1 MSTFIVMGSTLVS
14 RLFGFV
20 RIAVVG
26 AIYGAGGEADVLN
39 AVFTIPNNLR
49 KLMAEGA
56 LSSAFIPVLSR
67 SLVQDP
73 GGERS
78 RKIVGNI
85 FTFQLLIIVPL
96 LIGSVLFAPR
106 LVRLILDFPDPER
119 ILLST
124 RLFRW
129 MIHYLLLVSVS
140 AVMMGVINAHSGF
153 FIPAVTPILFSVAV
167 ISSILLFHDHLGAF
181 AMVVGVLV
189 GGVVQILFQLPT
201 LLRYGYSLGLDFRF
215 RNPDFIHVMKQ
226 WLPVVATASVYTIN
240 EQIAIRFSTALE
252 VGSASAMSNA
262 LVFWQLPFGIFSAS
276 ITTVLFPRMSRQAG
290 LEDLQG
296 LKATLEYG
304 FQYLILLLVPSA
316 IFLSLLGEEVIAVAL
331 QRGIFTAENTL
342 ITARVL
348 RGFNWGLLPVGAF
361 NFFQRYFYSRDDFRT
376 PLHSAVFVCITDIA
390 LSLWLK
396 ETPLRVTGLAVANSL
411 AFAGGLVI
419 MYHQASRSLG
429 GLDGKKIL
437 MTFGKTLVSAAPAA
451 VFLRAYLLYTGDWW
465 RAGSTGRNLGLLA
478 AAGLGALGILGV
490 MFRLVG
496 MEVLSVFRK
505 KEARE

>member
-20 RIAVVG
+20 RIAVVE

-119 ILLST
+119 IQLST

-348 RGFNWGLLPVGAF
+348 RGFN
-361 NFFQRYFYSRDDFRT
+361 
-376 PLHSAVFVCITDIA
+376 
-390 LSLWLK
+390 
-396 ETPLRVTGLAVANSL
+396 
-411 AFAGGLVI
+411 
-419 MYHQASRSLG
+419 
-429 GLDGKKIL
+429 
-437 MTFGKTLVSAAPAA
+437 
-451 VFLRAYLLYTGDWW
+451 
-465 RAGSTGRNLGLLA
+465 
-478 AAGLGALGILGV
+478 
-490 MFRLVG
+490 
-496 MEVLSVFRK
+496 
-505 KEARE
+505 